1 MANARSASKFPGMEL
16 IDCIELP
23 ILIVDRDLTV
33 ASFNTAA
40 ARLLSLS
47 DADYGRHLHSIQKP
61 AGTQQLVELCEHV
74 LATGSSHRAEVADG
88 AGLRFSVNI
97 GCHKAN
103 QNFNGAV
110 LTFTNV
116 TAFRE
121 SLERA
126 IEEREF
132 TKAVLNTIADGLVI
146 VDSDLRIQAANQAFY
161 ALFQTSRQES
171 QGAHLYHLGNGG
183 WDIPQLRALLDSR
196 SSPNESP
203 QSLECDHEF
212 AGIGCRT
219 LWLNAKPLIQGT
231 HSGLTTLVTIH
242 DVTERKRALEALRES
257 EEELRILDR
266 VGATLASELDL
277 KKLVQAVTDAA
288 RELSQAEF
296 GAFFYNDSDQGGER
310 YLLYTLSGA
319 PEEAFRNFPMPRN
332 TEVFAPTFR
341 GEGTVRVADIRQD
354 ARYGGNSPH
363 HGIRADHLPVRSYLA
378 VPVISRSGEVIGGLL
393 FGHSRAGVFTERAE
407 RLVEGIAKQAAIAM
421 DNASLFDAM
430 RNQRARAEESE
441 KRFRALVNASSYVVY
456 RMSADWS
463 EMWQLEGRS
472 FISDTE
478 APRKDWIDVYIHP
491 DDQATVSNAVR
502 QAIETKATF
511 ELEHRVRRV
520 DGTLGWTLSRVVP
533 VLDNEGNILEWFGAA
548 TDVTVRKT
556 AEQALRE
563 SEQRFRVITEA
574 APILVW
580 MAGTDKL
587 CFYFNKG
594 WLDYV
599 GRTLEQEVGNGWAEG
614 VHPEDFD
621 RCLQIYV
628 KSFDAHQPFEME
640 YRLRHHSGE
649 YRWILD
655 HGVPRYAPDGR
666 FEGYV
671 GGCLDIHDQRE
682 AADAVR
688 IASETL
694 RESEE
699 RLRLAQQ
706 VGTIGT
712 FEWNL
717 QTNVNRW
724 TPELEAI
731 YGLGPG
737 EFNGTPEAWEQLLH
751 PDDRAAVLRQVE
763 NGFETELPVQAEWRA
778 VWPDQSVHWILGR
791 WQVFKD
797 QSGQAI
803 RVTGV
808 NIDITSRKEAEQG
821 QRRLAAIVESSD
833 DAIVGKSLNGIVTS
847 WNPAA
852 ERMFEYSAK
861 EMIGRPI
868 TTIIP
873 PELHE
878 DERKI
883 LETIERGARIKR
895 RETVRITRNGERM
908 DVSLTVS
915 PVRDEAGRVIGA
927 ASIERDITQDK
938 KTEQALRVT
947 ERLASV
953 GRMAATVAHEINN
966 PLEAVTNLVY
976 LARGCAVREDVQ
988 KYLNTIDEELD
999 RVSHL
1004 TKQTLG
1010 FYREAKAPS
1019 AIRVGPI
1026 LESLVSFFGTRARNK
1041 GIEIHTEIRQDPEI
1055 YAVGGEIRQVIT
1067 NLLNNSIDA
1076 VDSGGL
1082 IRVRVDATGR
1092 HGNPLPGVRITVAD
1106 SGPGIAPSVRSKL
1119 FEPFFT
1125 TKTDVGTGLGLWVCS
1140 NIVKRHHGS
1149 IRVKSST
1156 SPEKSWTVFCVLL
1169 PSRRDSA
1176 NEPLTPEA

>member
-1 MANARSASKFPGMEL
+1 MEL

-23 ILIVDRDLTV
+23 ILIIDRDLTV

-40 ARLLSLS
+40 ARLFSLS
-47 DADYGRHLHSIQKP
+47 GADCGRHLHSIQKP
-61 AGTQQLVELCEHV
+61 AVTQQMEELCEHV
-74 LATGSSHRAEVADG
+74 IATGSSHRLEVADG
-88 AGLRFSVNI
+88 AGSRFSVNI

-103 QNFNGAV
+103 QNINGAV

-132 TKAVLNTIADGLVI
+132 TKVVLNTIADGLVI

-183 WDIPQLRALLDSR
+183 WDIPQLRGLLDPS
-196 SSPNESP
+196 SSPNDHPE
-203 QSLECDHEF
+203 SLECDHEF
-212 AGIGCRT
+212 PGVGRRT
-219 LWLNAKPLIQGT
+219 LWLNARPLTRRTQ
-231 HSGLTTLVTIH
+231 SELTTLITIQ
-242 DVTERKRALEALRES
+242 DVTERKRAMEALRES

-277 KKLVQAVTDAA
+277 KTLVQAVTDAG
-288 RELSQAEF
+288 RELSQAEL
-296 GAFFYNDSDQGGER
+296 GAFFYNDTDQAGEK
-310 YLLYTLSGA
+310 YLPYTLSGV

-332 TEVFAPTFR
+332 TAVFAPTFG
-341 GEGTVRVADIRQD
+341 GERTVRVADILQD
-354 ARYGGNSPH
+354 PRYGKNPPH
-363 HGIRADHLPVRSYLA
+363 HGIPAGHLPVRSYLA
-378 VPVISRSGEVIGGLL
+378 VPVISRSGQVIGGLF
-393 FGHSRAGVFTERAE
+393 FGHSRTGVFTERAE

-421 DNASLFDAM
+421 DNAGLFDAM

-441 KRFRALVNASSYVVY
+441 KRFRALVNASSYFVY

-472 FISDTE
+472 FISDTQT
-478 APRKDWIDVYIHP
+478 PRKNWIDVYIHP
-491 DDQATVSNAVR
+491 DDQATVRNAIL
-502 QAIETKATF
+502 QAIENKATF
-511 ELEHRVRRV
+511 ELEHRVLRL
-520 DGTLGWTLSRVVP
+520 DGTLGWTLSRAVP
-533 VLDNEGNILEWFGAA
+533 VFDNEGNILEWFGAA
-548 TDVTVRKT
+548 TDVTIRKT

-594 WLDYV
+594 WLDFV
-599 GRTLEQEVGNGWAEG
+599 GRTLEQEAGNGWAEG

-628 KSFDAHQPFEME
+628 SSFDGRRPFEME

-655 HGVPRYAPDGR
+655 HGVPRYAPDGT

-671 GGCLDIHDQRE
+671 GGCLDVHDQKE
-682 AADAVR
+682 AAEKLR
-688 IASETL
+688 IAAETL

-699 RLRLAQQ
+699 HLRLAQQ

-712 FEWNL
+712 FEWNV

-724 TPELEAI
+724 TSALEAM
-731 YGLGPG
+731 YGLPPG
-737 EFNGTPEAWEQLLH
+737 EFAGTREAWEQLLH
-751 PDDRAAVLRQVE
+751 PEDRAAAIRQGE
-763 NGFETELPVQAEWRA
+763 IAFESDTPVQAEFR
-778 VWPDQSVHWILGR
+778 VIWPDGSVHWILGR

-797 QSGQAI
+797 QSGQPI
-803 RVTGV
+803 RMTGV

-821 QRRLAAIVESSD
+821 QRRLAAIVESSE
-833 DAIVGKSLNGIVTS
+833 DAIVGNNLSGIVTS

-852 ERMFEYSAK
+852 ERMFAYSGK

-868 TTIIP
+868 TAIIP
-873 PELHE
+873 PELHD

-883 LETIERGARIKR
+883 LETVERGERIER
-895 RETVRITRNGERM
+895 RESVRVTRNGERM
-908 DVSLTVS
+908 DVSLTVF
-915 PVRDEAGRVIGA
+915 PVRDEGGRVIGA
-927 ASIERDITQDK
+927 ASIARDITQEK
-938 KTEQALRVT
+938 KIEQALRVT

-966 PLEAVTNLVY
+966 PLEAITNLVY
-976 LARGCAVREDVQ
+976 LAKGCAVREDVQ
-988 KYLNTIDEELD
+988 KYLHTIDEELD

-1004 TKQTLG
+1004 TRQTLG

-1019 AIRVGPI
+1019 AVRVGPMVD
-1026 LESLVSFFGTRARNK
+1026 SLVSFFGGRARNR
-1041 GIEIHTEIRQDPEI
+1041 GIQIVPEIRRDPEI
-1055 YAVGGEIRQVIT
+1055 YAVAGEIRQLIT
-1067 NLLNNSIDA
+1067 NLLSNSIDA
-1076 VDSGGL
+1076 VGSGGL
-1082 IRVRVDATGR
+1082 IRIRIDATCLHR
-1092 HGNPLPGVRITVAD
+1092 NESPGVRITVAD
-1106 SGPGIAPSVRSKL
+1106 SGPGIPPSVRPRI

-1125 TKTDVGTGLGLWVCS
+1125 TKTDVGTGLGLWVCT

-1149 IRVKSST
+1149 IRVKSSII
-1156 SPEKSWTVFCVLL
+1156 PGMSWTVFCVVL
-1169 PSRRDSA
+1169 PFQQDSD
-1176 NEPLTPEA
+1176 NTPLKPEV

>member
-1 MANARSASKFPGMEL
+1 MEL

-23 ILIVDRDLTV
+23 ILIIDRGLTV
-33 ASFNTAA
+33 ARFNTAA
-40 ARLLSLS
+40 AKLLSLS
-47 DADYGRHLHSIQKP
+47 ASDYGSHLHSVRKP
-61 AGTQQLVELCEHV
+61 AGTPQLEELCEHV
-74 LATGSSHRAEVADG
+74 IATGSSHRVEVADG
-88 AGLRFSVNI
+88 EGSRFSVNV
-97 GCHKAN
+97 GCHKAD
-103 QNFNGAV
+103 QQIHGAV

-132 TKAVLNTIADGLVI
+132 TKVVLNTIGDALLI
-146 VDSDLRIQAANQAFY
+146 VDSELRIQAANQAFY

-183 WDIPQLRALLDSR
+183 WDIPELRALLDGSA
-196 SSPNESP
+196 SPTADP

-212 AGIGCRT
+212 PHVGRRT
-219 LWLNAKPLIQGT
+219 LCLKARPLIQGNY
-231 HSGLTTLVTIH
+231 SGLTTLITIQ
-242 DVTERKRALEALRES
+242 DITERKRAMEALRES

-277 KKLVQAVTDAA
+277 KKLVQAVTDAG

-296 GAFFYNDSDQGGER
+296 GAFFYNNTDEAGEK

-319 PEEAFRNFPMPRN
+319 PEEAFKSFPMPRN

-341 GEGTVRVADIRQD
+341 GERTVRVADIRQD
-354 ARYGGNSPH
+354 PRYGKTPPY
-363 HGIRADHLPVRSYLA
+363 HGIPAGHLPVRSYLA
-378 VPVISRSGEVIGGLL
+378 TPVISRSGEVIGGLL
-393 FGHSRAGVFTERAE
+393 FGHSRVGVFTERAE

-430 RNQRARAEESE
+430 RNQRALAGESE
-441 KRFRALVNASSYVVY
+441 KRFRALVNASSDVVY

-472 FISDTE
+472 FISDTK
-478 APRKDWIDVYIHP
+478 APTKNWIDIYIHP
-491 DDQATVSNAVR
+491 DDHPTVRTAICR
-502 QAIETKATF
+502 AIETKTKF

-520 DGTLGWTLSRVVP
+520 DGTLGWTLSRAVP
-533 VLDNEGNILEWFGAA
+533 VLDDEGNILEWFGAA
-548 TDVTVRKT
+548 TDVTMRKT

-587 CFYFNKG
+587 CFYFNKS
-594 WLDYV
+594 WLDFV
-599 GRTLEQEVGNGWAEG
+599 GRTLEQEAGNGWAEG

-628 KSFDAHQPFEME
+628 TSFDARQPFEME

-655 HGVPRYAPDGR
+655 HGVPRYAPDGT

-682 AADAVR
+682 AAEAVR

-717 QTNVNRW
+717 QTKVNRW

-731 YGLGPG
+731 YGLRPG
-737 EFNGTPEAWEQLLH
+737 EFSGTLEAWEQMLH
-751 PDDRAAVLRQVE
+751 PDDRATVLRQVE
-763 NGFETELPVQAEWRA
+763 RGFETESPVQGEWRA
-778 VWPDQSVHWILGR
+778 VWSDGSVHWILGR

-833 DAIVGKSLNGIVTS
+833 DAIVGKSLSGIVTS

-873 PELHE
+873 PELHD
-878 DERKI
+878 DEWNI
-883 LETIERGARIKR
+883 LETIERGEGIER
-895 RETVRITRNGERM
+895 RETVRLTRSGERM

-927 ASIERDITQDK
+927 ASIARDITQEK

-976 LARGCAVREDVQ
+976 LAKGCAVREDVQ

-1004 TKQTLG
+1004 TRQTLG
-1010 FYREAKAPS
+1010 FYREAKAPV
-1019 AIRVGPI
+1019 AVRVGPMVD
-1026 LESLVSFFGTRARNK
+1026 SLVSFFGPHARNK
-1041 GIEIHTEIRQDPEI
+1041 GIEILPEIRQDPEI
-1055 YAVGGEIRQVIT
+1055 YAVAGEIRQVIT
-1067 NLLNNSIDA
+1067 NLLSNSIDA
-1076 VDSGGL
+1076 VGSGGL
-1082 IRVRVDATGR
+1082 IRVRIDMIRV
-1092 HGNPLPGVRITVAD
+1092 HGNQSPGVRITVAD
-1106 SGPGIAPSVRSKL
+1106 SGPGIPPSVRSKL

-1125 TKTDVGTGLGLWVCS
+1125 TKTDVGTGLGLWVSS

-1156 SPEKSWTVFCVLL
+1156 TAGKSWTVFCVVL
-1169 PSRRDSA
+1169 PSQQVSEND
-1176 NEPLTPEA
+1176 PLKLEV